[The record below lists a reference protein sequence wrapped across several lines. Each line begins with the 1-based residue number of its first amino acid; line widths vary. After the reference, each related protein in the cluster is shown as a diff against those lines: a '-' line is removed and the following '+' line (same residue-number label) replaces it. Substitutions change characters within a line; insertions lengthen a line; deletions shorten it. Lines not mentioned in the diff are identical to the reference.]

1 MLQSMR
7 QSLRVSLRAR
17 ERALLVGSAAA
28 LAALLLGCSGSG
40 KDKAGGAKNVSA
52 SAAHYSDPVGD
63 GGAAPDIRA
72 IDVRSTP
79 DGRLT
84 FRVTL
89 GQLSSSSKTGVNLWL
104 DTDTNPE
111 TGNTTFEDASGT
123 EYQLTAFV
131 GSKPST
137 RELYTC
143 GQTSAGNGCF
153 SQWSGDSWF
162 AADAP
167 TSNVTRAA
175 SQVTFSINRSDLGQT
190 GEFNFFVTRGGKF
203 SDRAPGTGTFN
214 YSLAFGGPR
223 RGASARPGDDADKAG
238 GKSDS
243 KPVVLTLA
251 SRDYPPV
258 PAASE
263 FASAVGRLSH
273 GSIRIDVKYGK
284 HYYEIDYEQGII
296 ADIRNAVLDLAVV
309 SARAWDAAG
318 VKTFN
323 ALVAPFLVDSYA
335 LQQRVLESS
344 LPERMLEGVEP
355 LGLVGVAVVPGELR
369 RPLGLSRALVRP
381 ADYRGARVGIRPSGV
396 AEATFDA
403 LGADATGFQ
412 AGRPDGLVGF
422 DGAESN
428 VSTILNN
435 RYHVGARALTAN
447 VVLWPKPNTIFMNR
461 KRFDALTAEQ
471 QDTLKQAGLDVIEP
485 VLTAAEDAERKDLEG
500 ICGSRLPLVMAS
512 PADRAALRRAVQP
525 VYDELERDS
534 LTRELIAEIED
545 LRGNKGAADEPLRC
559 PNARRRSD
567 ASDLDGA
574 WGVEVTRKDLRAA
587 GAQLEQF
594 QRAEGPWWV
603 EFDDGRWVARN
614 LESRNV
620 YRGTYTVEGD
630 VLRETLHSCNPT
642 NICTP
647 GGFEEYTWSVYRK
660 KLKLARIPGRAFN
673 YAMIAKPLTPVR

>member
-1 MLQSMR
+1 MR

-40 KDKAGGAKNVSA
+40 KDKAAGAKNVSA

-63 GGAAPDIRA
+63 GGGAPDIRT
-72 IDVRSTP
+72 IDVTSTP

-111 TGNTTFEDASGT
+111 TGNTGFEDAGGA

-131 GSKPST
+131 GFKPST
-137 RELYTC
+137 RDFDFC

-153 SQWSGDSWF
+153 SQWSGDGWF

-167 TSNVTRAA
+167 TSKVARAA

-223 RGASARPGDDADKAG
+223 PEASANSGDDVDKAG
-238 GKSDS
+238 GKSGS

-273 GSIRIDVKYGK
+273 GSIRIDVKYGRRF
-284 HYYEIDYEQGII
+284 YEIDYEQGII
-296 ADIRNAVLDLAVV
+296 VDIQNAVFDLAVV
-309 SARAWDAAG
+309 GARAWDAAG
-318 VKTFN
+318 VKSFN

-335 LQQRVLESS
+335 LQKRMLESS
-344 LPERMLEGVEP
+344 LPERMLEGVEL
-355 LGLVGVAVVPGELR
+355 LGLVGIAVVPGELR
-369 RPLGLSRALVRP
+369 RPLGLSKALVRP

-403 LGADATGFQ
+403 LGADAEGFQ
-412 AGRPDGLVGF
+412 AGPDGLVGF

-428 VSTILNN
+428 VSTILDN
-435 RYHVGARALTAN
+435 RYHAGARGLTAN
-447 VVLWPKPNTIFMNR
+447 VVLWPKPITIFMNR

-471 QDTLKQAGLDVIEP
+471 QDTLKQAGLEVIEP
-485 VLTAAEDAERKDLEG
+485 VLTTVEDAERKNLEG

-559 PNARRRSD
+559 ARARQRSD
-567 ASDLDGA
+567 ASALDGA
-574 WGVEVTRKDLRAA
+574 WSVEVTRKDLRAA
-587 GAQLEQF
+587 GAQLEQL
-594 QRAEGPWWV
+594 QREEGRWWV

-630 VLRETLHSCNPT
+630 VLRETLRSCNPT

-660 KLKLARIPGRAFN
+660 KLKLARIPGRAFK
-673 YAMIAKPLTPVR
+673 YAMTAKPLTWVR